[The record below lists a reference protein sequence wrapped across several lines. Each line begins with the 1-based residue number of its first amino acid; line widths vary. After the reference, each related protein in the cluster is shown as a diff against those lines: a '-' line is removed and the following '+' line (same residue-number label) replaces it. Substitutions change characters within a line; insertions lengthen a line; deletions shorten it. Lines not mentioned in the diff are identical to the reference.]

1 MRFVLAIVS
10 FVIGLLLVAL
20 AVGQRTVFEP
30 PSSLVAA
37 SSSKSSAPVTVI
49 PGSTL
54 NANPGYQRINVSGSG
69 KVFAAYGK
77 TSDVDAW
84 IGDAKHT
91 TMRFDAEQAKLV
103 GRTTGSEST
112 VPDPAGS
119 DLWYQEY
126 DSAGQ
131 FTVRLPED
139 VSVIIVGDGTA
150 AAPSDVS
157 VTWPRDTATPSVG
170 PLLVAGGVFLV
181 GGIVL
186 LVWAF
191 VHQRRGRGPRRRS
204 GGSRPPRVR
213 ASRRAAAAGAQV
225 PVRGRRG
232 RRAFVAIPVLL
243 VGALGLAGCSSDYWP
258 QGTSAASPTPT
269 ATATGTAAQTEP
281 TAATKQQITRI
292 VQRVAYVAKRA
303 DDARD
308 AKLAEQ
314 RFTGAAL
321 DLRAANYTI
330 RGKDSDVDAPPTIS
344 GEQVCVALPQQ
355 TDSWPRTVFAVVAE
369 DCDAKSAPQALTLVQ
384 DSARDDY
391 KVAYD
396 VSLEAAAKIPSLA
409 PTSIGAAL
417 LASNTK
423 LLAIAP
429 DEIAKAYGDILSK
442 DKDSSYAS
450 LFQADSDGLRSTIGK
465 AYKDKKSESLPDTA
479 KIEYSSEVPDDS
491 AVAIAT
497 DGAGALVSADL
508 NEVEKVTPTAAGAEV
523 NTEGAVKALSGVDSS
538 TKGISATYGVQLL
551 FYVPPVGT
559 DDKVVLLGFTQGLTA
574 ASEVQ

>member
-30 PSSLVAA
+30 PSTLVAA

-112 VPDPAGS
+112 VPNPAGS

-258 QGTSAASPTPT
+258 QGASAASPTPT

-308 AKLAEQ
+308 ATLAEQ

-450 LFQADSDGLRSTIGK
+450 LFQADGDGLRSTIGK

-491 AVAIAT
+491 AVAIARRT
-497 DGAGALVSADL
+497 VPERSCP
-508 NEVEKVTPTAAGAEV
+508 PT
-523 NTEGAVKALSGVDSS
+523 
-538 TKGISATYGVQLL
+538 
-551 FYVPPVGT
+551 
-559 DDKVVLLGFTQGLTA
+559 
-574 ASEVQ
+574 

>member
-1 MRFVLAIVS
+1 
-10 FVIGLLLVAL
+10 
-20 AVGQRTVFEP
+20 
-30 PSSLVAA
+30 
-37 SSSKSSAPVTVI
+37 
-49 PGSTL
+49 
-54 NANPGYQRINVSGSG
+54 
-69 KVFAAYGK
+69 
-77 TSDVDAW
+77 
-84 IGDAKHT
+84 
-91 TMRFDAEQAKLV
+91 
-103 GRTTGSEST
+103 
-112 VPDPAGS
+112 
-119 DLWYQEY
+119 
-126 DSAGQ
+126 
-131 FTVRLPED
+131 
-139 VSVIIVGDGTA
+139 
-150 AAPSDVS
+150 
-157 VTWPRDTATPSVG
+157 
-170 PLLVAGGVFLV
+170 
-181 GGIVL
+181 
-186 LVWAF
+186 
-191 VHQRRGRGPRRRS
+191 
-204 GGSRPPRVR
+204 
-213 ASRRAAAAGAQV
+213 
-225 PVRGRRG
+225 
-232 RRAFVAIPVLL
+232 VAIPVLL

-258 QGTSAASPTPT
+258 QGASAASPTPT

-450 LFQADSDGLRSTIGK
+450 LFQADGDGLRSTIGK